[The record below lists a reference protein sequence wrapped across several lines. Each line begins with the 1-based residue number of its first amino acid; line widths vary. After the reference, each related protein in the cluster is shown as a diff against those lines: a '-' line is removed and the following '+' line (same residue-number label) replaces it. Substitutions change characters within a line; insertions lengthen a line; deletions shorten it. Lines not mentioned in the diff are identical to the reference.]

1 MRINLKTKIW
11 LTILTIVIMF
21 SFFTFLYFPARQ
33 EEYLLKNYNNEVQNL
48 ANTVAVGVEIAIKEQ
63 NFKGIQKEL
72 EIVKNDPRLSFVA
85 LLEED
90 TQWTEKP
97 GQYVIHDKLLDSF
110 PTGVSIPAGIS
121 SNGLLIVKRAS
132 LNTKIMEGYGAIKLG
147 FKTKEIAVIK
157 ERIGKVSFLASA
169 VVCLLAILVGF
180 WLSRNISQPILALR
194 EAARRVGEGDLEQRV
209 RKSTRDE
216 IGDLTVA
223 FNKMVEDLKKAR
235 VELNQANIDLASTNQ
250 ALSASME
257 DLKEAQEQ
265 LLQAEK
271 MASLGQ
277 LTAGI
282 AHEINNPINFVS
294 ANITPLKED
303 MADILLLL
311 SCYDKIILEK
321 NLEKDFTEAKKLKE
335 KAHFD
340 TTVMEVTK
348 LLTGIE
354 DGARRTSEIV
364 RGLRNFSRADQN
376 VFMKTNLNDCLEST
390 LTLLHSSYKT
400 KVEIIKKY
408 GDLPEVDCFPGQ
420 INQVFM
426 NILSNAIQS
435 IPEAG
440 KIFISTRVTGDMVK
454 VSVKDTGSGMTE
466 ETRKKI
472 YDPFFTTKE
481 VGKGTG
487 LGLYISYGIIEKH
500 NGKIEV
506 FSNIGEGTEF
516 VITIPIN
523 QQKPV

>member
-11 LTILTIVIMF
+11 LTILTIVLMF

-48 ANTVAVGVEIAIKEQ
+48 AKTVAVGVEIAINEQ
-63 NFKGIQKEL
+63 NFKGIKKEI
-72 EIVKNDPRLSFVA
+72 EIVKNDPRLSFVT

-90 TQWTEKP
+90 TVWTGKP
-97 GQYVIHDKLLDSF
+97 GQYFIHDSILTSF
-110 PTGVSIPAGIS
+110 PEKVSIPAEIS
-121 SNGLLIVKRAS
+121 SNNLLIVKRAS
-132 LNTKIMEGYGAIKLG
+132 LNTKLMNGNGAIMLG
-147 FKTKEIAVIK
+147 FKTAEIIQIRD
-157 ERIGKVSFLASA
+157 RIRKVSFMVSG
-169 VVCLLAILVGF
+169 VVCLIAILVGF
-180 WLSRNISQPILALR
+180 WLSRNISKPILALR
-194 EAARRVGEGDLEQRV
+194 EAARLVGEGDLEQRV

-216 IGDLTVA
+216 IGDLTEA
-223 FNKMVEDLKKAR
+223 FNKMVEDLGKTRA
-235 VELNQANIDLASTNQ
+235 ELKQTNITLASTNT
-250 ALSASME
+250 ALKASME
-257 DLKEAQEQ
+257 ELKEAQEQ

-303 MADILLLL
+303 LADILLILN
-311 SCYDKIILEK
+311 CYDKIIEEKKLEP
-321 NLEKDFTEAKKLKE
+321 DFTEAKNLKE
-335 KAHFD
+335 KTHFGA
-340 TTVMEVTK
+340 TVSEVRN

-364 RGLRNFSRADQN
+364 RGLRNFSRIDQN
-376 VFMKTNLNDCLEST
+376 VFRKTNLNECIEST
-390 LTLLHSSYKT
+390 LTLLHSSFKNRIEIVKT
-400 KVEIIKKY
+400 Y

-420 INQVFM
+420 INQVLM

-435 IPEAG
+435 ISETG
-440 KIFISTRVTGDMVK
+440 RIFINTRVTGDMVK
-454 VSVKDTGSGMTE
+454 ISVKDTGGGMSE
-466 ETRKKI
+466 EVRKKI

-506 FSNIGEGTEF
+506 FSNVGEGTEF
-516 VITIPIN
+516 VISIPIT
-523 QQKPV
+523 QQIPV

>member
-11 LTILTIVIMF
+11 LTILTIVLMF

-48 ANTVAVGVEIAIKEQ
+48 AKTVAVGVEIAINEQ
-63 NFKGIQKEL
+63 NFKGIKKEI
-72 EIVKNDPRLSFVA
+72 EIVKNDPRLSFVS

-90 TQWTEKP
+90 TVWTGKP
-97 GQYVIHDKLLDSF
+97 GQYFIHDSIITSF
-110 PTGVSIPAGIS
+110 PEKVSVPSEIS

-132 LNTKIMEGYGAIKLG
+132 LNTKLMNGNGAIMLG
-147 FKTKEIAVIK
+147 FKTAEITQI
-157 ERIGKVSFLASA
+157 RDRMRKVSFLVSG
-169 VVCLLAILVGF
+169 VVCLIAILVGF
-180 WLSRNISQPILALR
+180 WLSRNISKPIIALR
-194 EAARRVGEGDLEQRV
+194 EAARLVGEGDLDQRV
-209 RKSTRDE
+209 NKSTRDE
-216 IGDLTVA
+216 IGDLTEA
-223 FNKMVEDLKKAR
+223 FNKMVEDLGKTRA
-235 VELNQANIDLASTNQ
+235 ELKQTNITLASTNT
-250 ALSASME
+250 ALKASME
-257 DLKEAQEQ
+257 DLKEAQDQ

-303 MADILLLL
+303 LADILLVLN
-311 SCYDKIILEK
+311 CYDKIIE
-321 NLEKDFTEAKKLKE
+321 EKKLQADFIDAE
-335 KAHFD
+335 KLKVETHFG
-340 TTVMEVTK
+340 TTVEEVRK

-364 RGLRNFSRADQN
+364 RGLRNFSRIDQN
-376 VFMKTNLNDCLEST
+376 VFKKTNLNDCLEST
-390 LTLLHSSYKT
+390 LTLLHSSYKNRI
-400 KVEIIKKY
+400 EIVAKY
-408 GDLPEVDCFPGQ
+408 GDIPEVDCFPGQ
-420 INQVFM
+420 INQVLM

-435 IPEAG
+435 IPETG
-440 KIFISTRVTGDMVK
+440 KIFINTRVRGDMVK
-454 VSVKDTGSGMTE
+454 ISIKDTGGGMSE
-466 ETRKKI
+466 EVRKKI

-506 FSNIGEGTEF
+506 FSNVGEGTEF
-516 VITIPIN
+516 VISIPIT
-523 QQKPV
+523 QQIPV